1 MKKLFLLLVIFTISV
16 DMSLGQDAADDF
28 RSKLIFGL
36 RVGANISN
44 VYDAQADDM
53 EADAKLGLATG
64 AFLAI
69 PIGTYI
75 GIQPEILFSQK
86 GYQGAGTSST
96 GNYTYSRTS
105 NFIDVPLFFSFKP
118 IKVLNILAGPQFSYL
133 VRQTDS
139 FRSSTLT
146 VDEEREFRNQDVRR
160 NILCFTGGVDLNLN
174 HLVLGGRVGWDVQ
187 HNHGDGTYT
196 DPRYKNV
203 WYQATI
209 GYRFY

>member
-1 MKKLFLLLVIFTISV
+1 MKKLFLILIIFTISV

-44 VYDAQADDM
+44 VYDEQADDM
-53 EADAKLGLATG
+53 EADAKIGFATG

-75 GIQPEILFSQK
+75 GIQPEIQFSQK
-86 GYQGAGTSST
+86 GYQGAGTSAT

-118 IKVLNILAGPQFSYL
+118 VKVLNILAGPQFSYL

-139 FRSSTLT
+139 FRSSALT
-146 VDEEREFRNQDVRR
+146 VDEEREFRDQDVRR
-160 NILCFTGGVDLNLN
+160 NILCFVGGLDINLN